1 MDIKKEIE
9 KLTAEIAQHESDSA
23 KQAFEAKIKEAK
35 KRKLQKQYDKL
46 ITIINEQ
53 LPPAI

>member
-9 KLTAEIAQHESDSA
+9 KLTAEIAQHEADSA